1 MFSSSTPPSSIA
13 ESVNALAD
21 KKKRNKIKIG
31 SFITPVGIAHYPHVN
46 TPDTK
51 WKEEGEYR
59 CPLIFCGDVA
69 EALRPKLEAF
79 LEKAFVELKKEHYGE
94 NSAAPKAKRCTK
106 LDIPM
111 KPVEDED
118 GNETGDYKL
127 VAKKTA
133 SGTKKDGT
141 PWKAKVSVFDSKGK
155 KMLPAPSVWGGSKLK
170 ADVDVFGYF
179 AAKDNAIGI
188 TLELV
193 GVQVIEL
200 VSGGSGDRE
209 SRFGEVE
216 GGYVAED
223 RGDFG
228 RGDEDEDGVDDTS
241 DDDTGGAAD
250 F

>member
-1 MFSSSTPPSSIA
+1 M
-13 ESVNALAD
+13 AD

-31 SFITPVGIAHYPHVN
+31 SFITEVGTAKYPHIN

-59 CPLIFCGDVA
+59 CPLIFSEEVA
-69 EALRPKLEAF
+69 DRLRPKLEAF
-79 LEKAFVELKKEHYGE
+79 LEKGFAELKKEHYGDTP
-94 NSAAPKAKRCTK
+94 NTAKAKKCSK
-106 LDIPM
+106 LDLPL
-111 KPVEDED
+111 KAVEDEE
-118 GNETGDYKL
+118 GNETGEYQL
-127 VAKKTA
+127 SPKKTA

-141 PWKAKVSVFDSKGK
+141 PWKAKVGVFDSKGK
-155 KMLPAPSVWGGSKLK
+155 KMLPAPAVWGGSKLK
-170 ADVDVFGYF
+170 ADVDVFAYF

-200 VSGGSGDRE
+200 VSGGSGERE

-216 GGYVAED
+216 GGYVGEEREGFGSAED
-223 RGDFG
+223 AEED
-228 RGDEDEDGVDDTS
+228 GDEDTDT
-241 DDDTGGAAD
+241 GAAD

>member
-1 MFSSSTPPSSIA
+1 MA
-13 ESVNALAD
+13 E

-31 SFITPVGIAHYPHVN
+31 SFITPVGTANYPHVN

-59 CPLIFCGDVA
+59 CPLIFSEEVA
-69 EALRPKLEAF
+69 NELRPKLEAF
-79 LEKAFVELKKEHYGE
+79 LDKAFAELKKEHYGD
-94 NSAAPKAKRCTK
+94 NPNTAKAKKCSK
-106 LDIPM
+106 LELPL
-111 KPVEDED
+111 KAVEDEE
-118 GNETGDYKL
+118 GNETGEYKL
-127 VAKKTA
+127 APKKTA

-155 KMLPAPSVWGGSKLK
+155 KLLPAPAVWGGSKLK
-170 ADVDVFGYF
+170 ADVDVYAYF

-200 VSGGSGDRE
+200 VSGGSGERE
-209 SRFGEVE
+209 SRFGEVD
-216 GGYVAED
+216 GGYV
-223 RGDFG
+223 GDESDGFG
-228 RGDEDEDGVDDTS
+228 RGGDAEYEGEEDGDEDVSGK
-241 DDDTGGAAD
+241 GAAD